1 MTLRSPIAGWTGVA
15 AAFLVGCAATH
26 QGASTAAKS
35 SATPPETPEATAL
48 AERARRDVEQLRQ
61 LGPMPGVGPGTQ
73 AAAPAVPEVQWIV
86 PPRDPGGVPSAEAAA
101 QHPLAN
107 ASPAAK
113 PPEELPGG
121 QVVAPAPDRERMLQ
135 LTVDLCSELYR
146 QGAYSNVPLRELLLI
161 AATSLVTP
169 DRALVPDALPG
180 LSERERELLARMQEF
195 FAEIGRGLQED
206 RDPEAIVKA
215 IEQLHQILGRQPRLS
230 LPKAALCT
238 RVGGFGDY
246 DEFARNEAGRYTF
259 LAHSGQQAVVY
270 VEVADFTSTLNEQ
283 RQWVTELSQ
292 QLVLYS
298 DRDGIPVWREAW
310 QPGHDTSR
318 NRRGD
323 FFVVQII
330 TLPPQLSVGRYQLK
344 VHVRDDKSR
353 AEAEIAVE
361 LEMVADPRM
370 TAGN

>member
-1 MTLRSPIAGWTGVA
+1 MTPGSPIAGWVGVA
-15 AAFLVGCAATH
+15 LALLGGCAATH
-26 QGASTAAKS
+26 QGAATSPQS
-35 SATPPETPEATAL
+35 SGMPPETPEAAAL
-48 AERARRDVEQLRQ
+48 AERAKRDVEQIKQ
-61 LGPMPGVGPGTQ
+61 LGPKAGVDPGTQ
-73 AAAPAVPEVQWIV
+73 AAAPAVPDIQWIV
-86 PPRDPGGVPSAEAAA
+86 PPRDRGGLPSAEAAA

-107 ASPAAK
+107 AAPPAPK

-121 QVVAPAPDRERMLQ
+121 QVVTPAPDRERMLQ

-215 IEQLHQILGRQPRLS
+215 IEQLHQILGRQPRLT

-246 DEFARNEAGRYTF
+246 DEFARNEAGRYSF

-270 VEVADFTSTLNEQ
+270 VEVADFTSALNEQ
-283 RQWVTELSQ
+283 GQWVTELSQ

-298 DRDGIPVWREAW
+298 DRDGIPVWRESW

-330 TLPPQLSVGRYQLK
+330 TLPAQLSVGRYQLK
-344 VHVRDDKSR
+344 VQVRDDKSR
-353 AEAEIAVE
+353 AEAEIAVD
-361 LEMVADPRM
+361 LEMLADPRM
-370 TAGN
+370 TK